1 MTKEEIKQKFFDIIG
16 ERLRDYKPSPEA
28 VKDLAKAFKA
38 VCEIDDNDKFM
49 KQLAE
54 MPPIEQTGACK
65 QKCNGHCQNKPVDDD
80 DGGFGQCD

>member
-1 MTKEEIKQKFFDIIG
+1 MTKEEIKQRFFDIIG
-16 ERLRDYKPSPEA
+16 ERLKDYKPSPEA

-38 VCEIDDNDKFM
+38 VCEIDDNDNFL

-54 MPPIEQTGACK
+54 MPKASKNGTIQPILQI
-65 QKCNGHCQNKPVDDD
+65 DD